1 MITKMTKY
9 DFLVFH
15 AQYDAF
21 LEKLRNVG
29 VLHVATLEEGDAN
42 LELVREKIALQARI
56 DKQIETAQALI
67 AAYNSAKGVTPLTPA
82 PAGNL
87 SLDEGLELLAR
98 FEALQTEAV
107 ALHQNVT
114 AAERELQRM
123 APWGDYSAERLQR
136 LADAGYRIGFYTC
149 ADRLYKPE
157 WEEQYNAF
165 VVNDSTNTTYFVTV
179 TREPIADIEAETFEM
194 SKLGSHKLQAELE
207 AAQMA
212 YAEKQAEIRDF
223 AVANVEDL
231 KRLTLQVGEI
241 IDIDRVHINTMKAAD
256 NTVMLLEGYCPT
268 DTVEALEAMLKEE
281 GVYYESAEPTDEDN
295 VPIKLRNNAFTRL
308 FEPLTGM
315 YGMPVYQ
322 EFDPTPVLAPFFL
335 LFFAMCMGDG
345 GYGVLLLLFGLAV
358 KSGKIK
364 IEMFDGLG
372 SIIMVLGAATTV
384 IGLFLG
390 TAFGVNLT
398 TLNWIPQGCKDLM
411 ITGKFGDTDFDIQ
424 MILALGIGVF
434 HICLAMIIKAVGYT
448 KRYGFMQNLSN
459 WGWLLLILGGLIVAM
474 LAVGEMVSV
483 DAAKYALIAI
493 GAISALGIY
502 IFNDPKRNPLINIG
516 AGLWDTYNMATGLL
530 GDILSYIRLYAL
542 GLAGGMLGSAF
553 NDLGAMILGTEPG
566 IGSWAGFI
574 VILILG
580 HTLNLVMSAL
590 GAFVHPL
597 RLTFVEYFKNAGYE
611 GKGEKYTPLSRKVE
625 S

>member
-1 MITKMTKY
+1 MTKY

-67 AAYNSAKGVTPLTPA
+67 AAYNSAKGITPLTPA

-123 APWGDYSAERLQR
+123 APWGDYSAERLQH

-212 YAEKQAEIRDF
+212 YADKQAEIRNF

-241 IDIDRVHINTMKAAD
+241 IDIDRVHINTVKAAD

-268 DTVEALEAMLKEE
+268 DTVEALEAMLKAE
-281 GVYYESAEPTDEDN
+281 GVYYESAEPTAEDN
-295 VPIKLRNNAFTRL
+295 VPIKLRNNAFIRL

-315 YGMPVYQ
+315 YGMPNYN
-322 EFDPTPVLAPFFL
+322 EYDPTPILGPFFL
-335 LFFAMCMGDG
+335 LFFAMCMGDA
-345 GYGVLLLLFGLAV
+345 GYGILLILFGLAL
-358 KSGKIK
+358 KFDKIK
-364 IEMFDGLG
+364 IAMFDGMG
-372 SIIMVLGAATTV
+372 SIITALGVVTAV
-384 IGLFLG
+384 VGVFLG
-390 TAFGVNLT
+390 TAFGV
-398 TLNWIPQGCKDLM
+398 DLYNAEFVPAALKSVM
-411 ITGKFGDTDFDIQ
+411 IKGELMGFDIQ
-424 MILALGIGVF
+424 MVLALIIGVF
-434 HICLAMIIKAVGYT
+434 HICLAMTVKAICYT
-448 KRYGFMQNLSN
+448 QRDGFMANLSN
-459 WGWLLLILGGLIVAM
+459 WGWLLLIVGGIATAILAM
-474 LAVGEMVSV
+474 MKVLSPEITQWVIIAV
-483 DAAKYALIAI
+483 

-516 AGLWDTYNMATGLL
+516 AGLWDTYNMVTGLL
-530 GDILSYIRLYAL
+530 GDVLSYIRLYAL
-542 GLAGGMLGSAF
+542 GLAGGMLGGAF
-553 NDLGAMILGTEPG
+553 NDIACMILGENPN
-566 IGSWAGFI
+566 IGSWIGFI
-574 VILILG
+574 VIIIFA
-580 HTLNLVMSAL
+580 HILNLALSAL

-597 RLTFVEYFKNAGYE
+597 RLTFVEYFKNVGYE
-611 GKGEKYTPLSRKVE
+611 GKGEKYAPLSKKIN
-625 S
+625 

>member
-67 AAYNSAKGVTPLTPA
+67 AAYNSAKGITPLTPA

-98 FEALQTEAV
+98 FEALQAEAV

-123 APWGDYSAERLQR
+123 APWGDYSAERLQH

-194 SKLGSHKLQAELE
+194 SKLGSHELQAELE

-231 KRLTLQVGEI
+231 KRLTLQVSEI
-241 IDIDRVHINTMKAAD
+241 IDIDRVHINTVKAAD

-268 DTVEALEAMLKEE
+268 DTVEALEAMLKAE
-281 GVYYESAEPTDEDN
+281 GVYYESAEPTAEDN
-295 VPIKLRNNAFTRL
+295 VPIKLRNNAFIRL

-315 YGMPVYQ
+315 YGMPNYN
-322 EFDPTPVLAPFFL
+322 EYDPTPILGPFFL
-335 LFFAMCMGDG
+335 LFFAMCMGDA
-345 GYGVLLLLFGLAV
+345 GYGILLILFGLAL
-358 KSGKIK
+358 KFDKIK
-364 IEMFDGLG
+364 IAMFDGMG
-372 SIIMVLGAATTV
+372 SIITALGVVTAV
-384 IGLFLG
+384 VGVFLG
-390 TAFGVNLT
+390 TAFGV
-398 TLNWIPQGCKDLM
+398 DLYNAEFVPAALKSVM
-411 ITGKFGDTDFDIQ
+411 IKGELMGFDIQ
-424 MILALGIGVF
+424 MVMALIIGVF
-434 HICLAMIIKAVGYT
+434 HICLAMTVKAICYT
-448 KRYGFMQNLSN
+448 QRDGFMANLSN
-459 WGWLLLILGGLIVAM
+459 WGWLLLIVGGIATAILAM
-474 LAVGEMVSV
+474 MKVFSPEVTQWVIIAV
-483 DAAKYALIAI
+483 

-516 AGLWDTYNMATGLL
+516 AGLWDTYNMVTGLL
-530 GDILSYIRLYAL
+530 GDVLSYIRLYAL
-542 GLAGGMLGSAF
+542 GLAGGMLGGAF
-553 NDLGAMILGTEPG
+553 NDIACMILGENPN
-566 IGSWAGFI
+566 IGSWIGFI
-574 VILILG
+574 VIIIFA
-580 HTLNLVMSAL
+580 HILNLALSAL

-597 RLTFVEYFKNAGYE
+597 RLTFVEYFKNVGYE
-611 GKGEKYTPLSRKVE
+611 GKGEKYAPLSKRVE

>member
-15 AQYDAF
+15 AQYDDF

-42 LELVREKIALQARI
+42 LELVREKIALRASI
-56 DKQIETAQALI
+56 DKAVDIASALI
-67 AAYNSAKGVTPLTPA
+67 SAHNSIKGTTPLTAA
-82 PAGNL
+82 PALHL
-87 SLDEGLELLAR
+87 SLDEGLALLEQFEKLQAEAELLR
-98 FEALQTEAV
+98 QEV
-107 ALHQNVT
+107 V
-114 AAERELQRM
+114 AAEREQQRM
-123 APWGDYSAERLQR
+123 APWGNYSTEQFARLTE
-136 LADAGYRIGFYTC
+136 AGFKIGFYTC
-149 ADRLYKPE
+149 ASRIYNPE
-157 WEEQYNAF
+157 WEETHNAF
-165 VVNDSTNTTYFVTV
+165 IIDNSTNTTYFVTV
-179 TREPIADIEAETFEM
+179 TKEPIADIEAERFEI
-194 SKLGSHKLQAELE
+194 SPLDSQQLAEALSTAQAK
-207 AAQMA
+207 
-212 YAEKQAEIRDF
+212 YNEKQAEILKF
-223 AVANVEDL
+223 AVANVAN
-231 KRLTLQVGEI
+231 LQHLSSQVSEV
-241 IDIDRVHINTMKAAD
+241 IDIDRVHINTRRAAD
-256 NTVMLLEGYCPT
+256 NTVMILEGYCPT
-268 DTVEALEAMLKEE
+268 DTTDALEAMLKEE

-345 GYGVLLLLFGLAV
+345 GYGVLLLLFGWAV

-372 SIIMVLGAATTV
+372 SIIMVLGAATTI

-411 ITGKFGDTDFDIQ
+411 ITGKFGDTSFDIQ

-553 NDLGAMILGTEPG
+553 NDLGSMILGTEPG

-611 GKGEKYTPLSRKVE
+611 GKGEKYVPLSKRVE
-625 S
+625 Q

>member
-1 MITKMTKY
+1 MTKY

-98 FEALQTEAV
+98 FEALQAEAV

-123 APWGDYSAERLQR
+123 APWGDYSAERLQH

-194 SKLGSHKLQAELE
+194 SKLGSHELQAELE

-212 YAEKQAEIRDF
+212 YAEKQAEIRNF

-241 IDIDRVHINTMKAAD
+241 IDIDRVHINTVKAAD

-268 DTVEALEAMLKEE
+268 DTVEALEAMLKAE
-281 GVYYESAEPTDEDN
+281 GVYYESAEPTAEDN
-295 VPIKLRNNAFTRL
+295 VPIKLRNNAFIRL

-315 YGMPVYQ
+315 YGMPNYN
-322 EFDPTPVLAPFFL
+322 EYDPTPILGPFFL
-335 LFFAMCMGDG
+335 LFFAMCMGDA
-345 GYGVLLLLFGLAV
+345 GYGILLILFGLAL
-358 KSGKIK
+358 KFDKIK
-364 IEMFDGLG
+364 IAMFDGMG
-372 SIIMVLGAATTV
+372 SIITALGVVTAIV
-384 IGLFLG
+384 GVFLG
-390 TAFGVNLT
+390 TAFG
-398 TLNWIPQGCKDLM
+398 IDLYNAEFVPAALKSVM
-411 ITGKFGDTDFDIQ
+411 IKGELMGFDIQ
-424 MILALGIGVF
+424 MVLALIIGVF
-434 HICLAMIIKAVGYT
+434 HICLAMTVKAICYT
-448 KRYGFMQNLSN
+448 QRDGFMANLSN
-459 WGWLLLILGGLIVAM
+459 WGWLLLIVGGIATAILAM
-474 LAVGEMVSV
+474 MKVLSPEVTQYVIIAV
-483 DAAKYALIAI
+483 

-516 AGLWDTYNMATGLL
+516 AGLWDTYNMVTGLL
-530 GDILSYIRLYAL
+530 GDVLSYIRLYAL
-542 GLAGGMLGSAF
+542 GLAGGMLGGAF
-553 NDLGAMILGTEPG
+553 NDIACMILGENPN
-566 IGSWAGFI
+566 IGSWIGFI
-574 VILILG
+574 VIIIFA
-580 HTLNLVMSAL
+580 HILNLALSAL

-597 RLTFVEYFKNAGYE
+597 RLTFVEYFKNVGYE
-611 GKGEKYTPLSRKVE
+611 GKGEKYAPLSKKIN
-625 S
+625 

>member
-1 MITKMTKY
+1 MTKY

-123 APWGDYSAERLQR
+123 APWGDYSAERLQH

-179 TREPIADIEAETFEM
+179 TREPITDIEAETFEI

-212 YAEKQAEIRDF
+212 YAEKQAEIRNF

-241 IDIDRVHINTMKAAD
+241 IDIDRVHINTVKAAD

-268 DTVEALEAMLKEE
+268 DTVEALEAMLKAE
-281 GVYYESAEPTDEDN
+281 GVYYESAEPTAEDN
-295 VPIKLRNNAFTRL
+295 VPIKLRNNAFIRL

-315 YGMPVYQ
+315 YGMPNYN
-322 EFDPTPVLAPFFL
+322 EYDPTPILGPFFL
-335 LFFAMCMGDG
+335 LFFAMCMGDA
-345 GYGVLLLLFGLAV
+345 GYGILLILFGLAL
-358 KSGKIK
+358 KFDKIK
-364 IEMFDGLG
+364 IAMFDGMG
-372 SIIMVLGAATTV
+372 SIITALGVVTAV
-384 IGLFLG
+384 VGVFLG
-390 TAFGVNLT
+390 TAFG
-398 TLNWIPQGCKDLM
+398 IDLYNAEFVPAALKSVM
-411 ITGKFGDTDFDIQ
+411 IKGELMGFDIQ
-424 MILALGIGVF
+424 MVLALIIGVF
-434 HICLAMIIKAVGYT
+434 HICLAMTVKAICYT
-448 KRYGFMQNLSN
+448 QRDGFMANLSN
-459 WGWLLLILGGLIVAM
+459 WGWLLLIVGGIATAILAM
-474 LAVGEMVSV
+474 MKVLSPEITQWVIIAV
-483 DAAKYALIAI
+483 

-516 AGLWDTYNMATGLL
+516 AGLWDTYNMVTGLL
-530 GDILSYIRLYAL
+530 GDVLSYIRLYAL
-542 GLAGGMLGSAF
+542 GLAGGMLGGAF
-553 NDLGAMILGTEPG
+553 NDIACMILGENPN
-566 IGSWAGFI
+566 IGSWISFI
-574 VILILG
+574 VIIIFA
-580 HTLNLVMSAL
+580 HILNLALSAL

-597 RLTFVEYFKNAGYE
+597 RLTFVEYFKNVGYE
-611 GKGEKYTPLSRKVE
+611 GKGEKYAPLSRKVE

>member
-1 MITKMTKY
+1 MTKY

-67 AAYNSAKGVTPLTPA
+67 AAYNSAKGITPLTPA

-98 FEALQTEAV
+98 FEALQAEAV

-123 APWGDYSAERLQR
+123 APWGDYSAERLQH

-149 ADRLYKPE
+149 ADRLYKTE

-194 SKLGSHKLQAELE
+194 SKLGSHELQAELE

-212 YAEKQAEIRDF
+212 YAEKQAEIRNF

-241 IDIDRVHINTMKAAD
+241 IDIDRVHINTVKAAD

-268 DTVEALEAMLKEE
+268 DTVEALEAMLKAE
-281 GVYYESAEPTDEDN
+281 GVYYESAEPTAEDN
-295 VPIKLRNNAFTRL
+295 VPIKLRNNAFIRL

-315 YGMPVYQ
+315 YGMPNYN
-322 EFDPTPVLAPFFL
+322 EYDPTPILGPFFL
-335 LFFAMCMGDG
+335 LFFAMCMGDA
-345 GYGVLLLLFGLAV
+345 GYGILLILFGLAL
-358 KSGKIK
+358 KFDKIK
-364 IEMFDGLG
+364 IAMFDGMG
-372 SIIMVLGAATTV
+372 SIITALGVVTAV
-384 IGLFLG
+384 VGVFLG
-390 TAFGVNLT
+390 TAFG
-398 TLNWIPQGCKDLM
+398 IDLYNAEFVPAALKSVM
-411 ITGKFGDTDFDIQ
+411 IKGELMGFDIQ
-424 MILALGIGVF
+424 MVLALIIGVF
-434 HICLAMIIKAVGYT
+434 HICLAMTVKAICCT
-448 KRYGFMQNLSN
+448 QRDGFMANLSN
-459 WGWLLLILGGLIVAM
+459 WGWLLLIVGGIATAVLAM
-474 LAVGEMVSV
+474 MKVLSPEITQWVIIAV
-483 DAAKYALIAI
+483 

-516 AGLWDTYNMATGLL
+516 AGLWDTYNMVTGLL
-530 GDILSYIRLYAL
+530 GDVLSYIRLYAL
-542 GLAGGMLGSAF
+542 GLAGGMLGGAF
-553 NDLGAMILGTEPG
+553 NDIACMILGENPN
-566 IGSWAGFI
+566 IGSWIGFI
-574 VILILG
+574 VIIIFA
-580 HTLNLVMSAL
+580 HILNLALSAL

-597 RLTFVEYFKNAGYE
+597 RLTFVEYFKNVGYE
-611 GKGEKYTPLSRKVE
+611 GKGEKYAPLSRKVE

>member
-15 AQYDAF
+15 AQYDEF

-56 DKQIETAQALI
+56 DKQIDTAKTLI
-67 AAYNSAKGVTPLTPA
+67 AAYNSTKDITPLTPA
-82 PAGNL
+82 PANNL
-87 SLDEGLELLAR
+87 SLDEGLKLLDQ
-98 FEALQTEAV
+98 FENLQAEAEV
-107 ALHQNVT
+107 LRQNV
-114 AAERELQRM
+114 ANAEREKQRM
-123 APWGDYSAERLQR
+123 EPWGNYSAQQLNR
-136 LADAGYRIGFYTC
+136 LADAGFHIGFYTC
-149 ADRLYKPE
+149 AGRLYKSE

-179 TREPIADIEAETFEM
+179 TKEPITDIEAETFDM
-194 SKLGSHKLQAELE
+194 SSLGSDQLDTQLQA
-207 AAQMA
+207 ASVA
-212 YAEKQAEIRDF
+212 YSEKQTEIRNF
-223 AVANVEDL
+223 SVANLENL
-231 KRLTLQVGEI
+231 NKLTLQVQEI
-241 IDIDRVHINTMKAAD
+241 IDIDKVHLNTRKAAD
-256 NTVMLLEGYCPT
+256 NTVMILEGYCPNETT
-268 DTVEALEAMLKEE
+268 DALEAMLKEE
-281 GVYYESAEPTDEDN
+281 GVYYEATEPAAEDN

-322 EFDPTPVLAPFFL
+322 EFDPTPILAPFFL

-345 GYGVLLLLFGLAV
+345 GYGVLLFLFGWAV

-372 SIIMVLGAATTV
+372 SIIMVLGVATTV
-384 IGLFLG
+384 VGFFLG

-398 TLNWIPQGCKDLM
+398 TIDWMPQACKNLM
-411 ITGKFGDTDFDIQ
+411 ITGKFGDTGFDIQ
-424 MILALGIGVF
+424 MVLALCIGVF

-448 KRYGFMQNLSN
+448 KRFGFMQNLSN
-459 WGWLLLILGGLIVAM
+459 WGWLLLILGGLVVIM
-474 LAVGEMVSV
+474 LSMGEFLSV
-483 DAAKYALIAI
+483 NVAKYTLIAI

-530 GDILSYIRLYAL
+530 GDVLSYIRLYAL

-566 IGSWAGFI
+566 IGSWVGFVI
-574 VILILG
+574 ILILG

-611 GKGEKYTPLSRKVE
+611 GKGEKYVPFKTNN
-625 S
+625 

>member
-67 AAYNSAKGVTPLTPA
+67 AAYNSAKDITPLTPA

-107 ALHQNVT
+107 TLHQNVT

-123 APWGDYSAERLQR
+123 APWGDYSAERLQH

-149 ADRLYKPE
+149 ADRLYKTE

-223 AVANVEDL
+223 AVANVENL
-231 KRLTLQVGEI
+231 CRLTLQVGEI
-241 IDIDRVHINTMKAAD
+241 IDIDRVHINTVKAAD

-268 DTVEALEAMLKEE
+268 DTVEALEAMLKAE
-281 GVYYESAEPTDEDN
+281 GVYYESAEPTAEDN
-295 VPIKLRNNAFTRL
+295 VPIKLRNNAFIRL

-315 YGMPVYQ
+315 YGMPNYN
-322 EFDPTPVLAPFFL
+322 EYDPTPILGPFFL
-335 LFFAMCMGDG
+335 LFFAMCMGDA
-345 GYGVLLLLFGLAV
+345 GYGILLILFGLAL
-358 KSGKIK
+358 KFDKIK
-364 IEMFDGLG
+364 IAMFDGMG
-372 SIIMVLGAATTV
+372 SIITALGVVTAV
-384 IGLFLG
+384 VGVFLG
-390 TAFGVNLT
+390 TAFG
-398 TLNWIPQGCKDLM
+398 IDLYNAEFVPAALKSVM
-411 ITGKFGDTDFDIQ
+411 IKGELMGFDIQ
-424 MILALGIGVF
+424 MVLALIIGVF
-434 HICLAMIIKAVGYT
+434 HICLAMTVKAICCT
-448 KRYGFMQNLSN
+448 QRDGFMANLSN
-459 WGWLLLILGGLIVAM
+459 WGWLLLIVGGIATAILAM
-474 LAVGEMVSV
+474 MKVFSPEVTQYVIIAV
-483 DAAKYALIAI
+483 

-516 AGLWDTYNMATGLL
+516 AGLWDTYNMVTGLL
-530 GDILSYIRLYAL
+530 GDVLSYIRLYAL
-542 GLAGGMLGSAF
+542 GLAGGMLGGAF
-553 NDLGAMILGTEPG
+553 NDIACMILGENPN
-566 IGSWAGFI
+566 IGSWIGFI
-574 VILILG
+574 VIIIFA
-580 HTLNLVMSAL
+580 HILNLALSAL

-597 RLTFVEYFKNAGYE
+597 RLTFVEYFKNVGYE
-611 GKGEKYTPLSRKVE
+611 GKGEKYAPLSKRVE

>member
-67 AAYNSAKGVTPLTPA
+67 AAYNSAKGITPLTPA

-98 FEALQTEAV
+98 FEALQAEAV

-123 APWGDYSAERLQR
+123 APWGDYSAERLQH

-149 ADRLYKPE
+149 ADRLYKTE

-179 TREPIADIEAETFEM
+179 THEPIADIEAETFEM
-194 SKLGSHKLQAELE
+194 SKLGSHELQAELE

-212 YAEKQAEIRDF
+212 YAEKQAEIRNF

-231 KRLTLQVGEI
+231 RRLTLQVGEI
-241 IDIDRVHINTMKAAD
+241 IDIDRVHINTVKAAD

-268 DTVEALEAMLKEE
+268 DTVETLEAMLKAE
-281 GVYYESAEPTDEDN
+281 GVYYESAEPTAEDN
-295 VPIKLRNNAFTRL
+295 VPIKLRNNAFIRL

-315 YGMPVYQ
+315 YGMPNYN
-322 EFDPTPVLAPFFL
+322 EYDPTPILGPFFL
-335 LFFAMCMGDG
+335 LFFAMCMGDA
-345 GYGVLLLLFGLAV
+345 GYGILLILFGLAL
-358 KSGKIK
+358 KFDKIK
-364 IEMFDGLG
+364 IAMFDGMG
-372 SIIMVLGAATTV
+372 SIITALGVVTAV
-384 IGLFLG
+384 VGVFLG
-390 TAFGVNLT
+390 TAFG
-398 TLNWIPQGCKDLM
+398 IDLYNAEFVPAALKSVM
-411 ITGKFGDTDFDIQ
+411 IKGELMGFDIQ
-424 MILALGIGVF
+424 MVLALIIGVF
-434 HICLAMIIKAVGYT
+434 HICLAMTVKAICYT
-448 KRYGFMQNLSN
+448 QRDGFMANLSN
-459 WGWLLLILGGLIVAM
+459 WGWLLLIVGGIATAILAM
-474 LAVGEMVSV
+474 MKVLSPEITQWVIIAV
-483 DAAKYALIAI
+483 

-516 AGLWDTYNMATGLL
+516 AGLWDTYNMVTGLL
-530 GDILSYIRLYAL
+530 GDVLSYIRLYAL
-542 GLAGGMLGSAF
+542 GLAGGMLGGAF
-553 NDLGAMILGTEPG
+553 NDIACMILGENPN
-566 IGSWAGFI
+566 IGSWIGFI
-574 VILILG
+574 VIIIFA
-580 HTLNLVMSAL
+580 HILNLALSAL

-597 RLTFVEYFKNAGYE
+597 RLTFVEYFKNVGYE
-611 GKGEKYTPLSRKVE
+611 GKGEKYAPLSRKVE

>member
-67 AAYNSAKGVTPLTPA
+67 AAYNSAKGITPLTPA

-149 ADRLYKPE
+149 ADRLYKTE

-194 SKLGSHKLQAELE
+194 SKLGSHELQAELE

-241 IDIDRVHINTMKAAD
+241 IDIDRVHINTVKAAD

-268 DTVEALEAMLKEE
+268 DTVEALEAMLKAE
-281 GVYYESAEPTDEDN
+281 GVYYESAEPTAEDN
-295 VPIKLRNNAFTRL
+295 VPIKLRNNAFIRL

-315 YGMPVYQ
+315 YGMPNYN
-322 EFDPTPVLAPFFL
+322 EYDPTPILGPFFL
-335 LFFAMCMGDG
+335 LFFAMCMGDA
-345 GYGVLLLLFGLAV
+345 GYGILLILFGLAL
-358 KSGKIK
+358 KFDKIK
-364 IEMFDGLG
+364 IAMFDGMG
-372 SIIMVLGAATTV
+372 SIITALGVVTAV
-384 IGLFLG
+384 VGVFIG
-390 TAFGVNLT
+390 TAFGV
-398 TLNWIPQGCKDLM
+398 DLYNAEFVPAALKSVM
-411 ITGKFGDTDFDIQ
+411 IKGELMGFDIQ
-424 MILALGIGVF
+424 MVLALIIGVF
-434 HICLAMIIKAVGYT
+434 HICLAMTVKAICYT
-448 KRYGFMQNLSN
+448 QRDGFMANLSN
-459 WGWLLLILGGLIVAM
+459 WGWLLLIVGGIATAILAM
-474 LAVGEMVSV
+474 MKVLSPEVTQWVIIAV
-483 DAAKYALIAI
+483 

-516 AGLWDTYNMATGLL
+516 AGLWDTYNMVTGLL
-530 GDILSYIRLYAL
+530 GDVLSYIRLYAL
-542 GLAGGMLGSAF
+542 GLAGGMLGGAF
-553 NDLGAMILGTEPG
+553 NDIACMILGENPN
-566 IGSWAGFI
+566 IGSWIGFI
-574 VILILG
+574 VIIIFA
-580 HTLNLVMSAL
+580 HILNLALSAL

-597 RLTFVEYFKNAGYE
+597 RLTFVEYFKNVGYE
-611 GKGEKYTPLSRKVE
+611 GKGEKYAPLSRKVE

>member
-67 AAYNSAKGVTPLTPA
+67 AAYNSAKGITPLTPA

-98 FEALQTEAV
+98 FEALQAEAV

-123 APWGDYSAERLQR
+123 APWGDYSAERLQH

-149 ADRLYKPE
+149 ADRLYKTE

-165 VVNDSTNTTYFVTV
+165 VVNDSTNTTYFITV

-194 SKLGSHKLQAELE
+194 SKLGSHELQAELE

-212 YAEKQAEIRDF
+212 YAEKQAEIRNF

-241 IDIDRVHINTMKAAD
+241 IDIDRVHINTVKAAD

-268 DTVEALEAMLKEE
+268 DTVEALEAMLKAE
-281 GVYYESAEPTDEDN
+281 GVYYESAEPTAEDN
-295 VPIKLRNNAFTRL
+295 VPIKLRNNAFIRL

-315 YGMPVYQ
+315 YGMPNYN
-322 EFDPTPVLAPFFL
+322 EYDPTPILGPFFL
-335 LFFAMCMGDG
+335 LFFAMCMGDA
-345 GYGVLLLLFGLAV
+345 GYGILLILFGLAL
-358 KSGKIK
+358 KFDKIK
-364 IEMFDGLG
+364 IAMFDGMG
-372 SIIMVLGAATTV
+372 SIITALGVVTAV
-384 IGLFLG
+384 VGVFLG
-390 TAFGVNLT
+390 TAFGV
-398 TLNWIPQGCKDLM
+398 DLYNAEFVPAALKSVM
-411 ITGKFGDTDFDIQ
+411 IKGELMGFDIQ
-424 MILALGIGVF
+424 MVLALIIGVF
-434 HICLAMIIKAVGYT
+434 HICLAMTVKAICYT
-448 KRYGFMQNLSN
+448 QRDGFMANLSN
-459 WGWLLLILGGLIVAM
+459 WGWLLLIVGGIATATLAM
-474 LAVGEMVSV
+474 MKVLSPEITQWVIIAV
-483 DAAKYALIAI
+483 

-516 AGLWDTYNMATGLL
+516 AGLWDTYNMVTGLL
-530 GDILSYIRLYAL
+530 GDVLSYIRLYAL
-542 GLAGGMLGSAF
+542 GLAGGMLGGAF
-553 NDLGAMILGTEPG
+553 NDIACMILGENPN
-566 IGSWAGFI
+566 IGSWIGFI
-574 VILILG
+574 VIIIFA
-580 HTLNLVMSAL
+580 HILNLALSAL

-597 RLTFVEYFKNAGYE
+597 RLTFVEYFKNVGYE
-611 GKGEKYTPLSRKVE
+611 GKGEKYAPLSRKVE

>member
-42 LELVREKIALQARI
+42 LELIREKIALQARI
-56 DKQIETAQALI
+56 DKQIETASALI
-67 AAYNSAKGVTPLTPA
+67 NAYNSVNDASPLVLA
-82 PAGNL
+82 PAASL
-87 SLDEGLELLAR
+87 SISDGLTLLEQFEKKQAEA
-98 FEALQTEAV
+98 EALRQDV
-107 ALHQNVT
+107 VT
-114 AAERELQRM
+114 AEREQQRM
-123 APWGDYSAERLQR
+123 APWGDYSALQLAR
-136 LADAGYRIGFYTC
+136 LANAGFKIGFYTC
-149 ADRLYKPE
+149 ASRIYNPE
-157 WEEQYNAF
+157 WEEMYNAF
-165 VVNDSTNTTYFVTV
+165 IINNSTNTTYFVTV
-179 TREPIADIEAETFEM
+179 TKEPIADIEAERFEM
-194 SKLGSHKLQAELE
+194 SESGSKELE
-207 AAQMA
+207 AALNQA
-212 YAEKQAEIRDF
+212 QANYDAKKAEIRDF
-223 AVANVEDL
+223 AVTNLENL
-231 KRLTLQVGEI
+231 KHLTLQVSEV
-241 IDIDRVHINTMKAAD
+241 IDIDKVNINTRRAAD
-256 NTVMLLEGYCPT
+256 DTVMILEGYCPT
-268 DTVEALEAMLKEE
+268 DLIDNLETMLKEE

-345 GYGVLLLLFGLAV
+345 GYGVLLLLFGWAV

-384 IGLFLG
+384 IGLLLG
-390 TAFGVNLT
+390 TAFGVSLT
-398 TLNWIPQGCKDLM
+398 TLDWVPQGCKDLM
-411 ITGKFGDTDFDIQ
+411 IIGKFGDTGFDIQ

-459 WGWLLLILGGLIVAM
+459 WGWLLLILGGLIVVM
-474 LAVGEMVSV
+474 LSMGKFLSV
-483 DAAKYALIAI
+483 DVAKYALIAI

-553 NDLGAMILGTEPG
+553 NDLGAMILGTNPG

-611 GKGEKYTPLSRKVE
+611 GKGEKYAPFAKKVN
-625 S
+625 

>member
-1 MITKMTKY
+1 MTKY

-67 AAYNSAKGVTPLTPA
+67 AAYNSAKGITPLTPA
-82 PAGNL
+82 PTGNL

-98 FEALQTEAV
+98 FEALQAEAV

-123 APWGDYSAERLQR
+123 APWGDYSAERLQH

-212 YAEKQAEIRDF
+212 YADKQAEIRNF

-241 IDIDRVHINTMKAAD
+241 IDIDRVHINTVKAAD

-268 DTVEALEAMLKEE
+268 DTVEALEAMLKAE
-281 GVYYESAEPTDEDN
+281 GVYYESSEPTAEDN
-295 VPIKLRNNAFTRL
+295 VPIKLRNNAFIRL

-315 YGMPVYQ
+315 YGMPNYN
-322 EFDPTPVLAPFFL
+322 EYDPTPILGPFFL
-335 LFFAMCMGDG
+335 LFFAMCMGDA
-345 GYGVLLLLFGLAV
+345 GYGILLILFGLAL
-358 KSGKIK
+358 KFDKIK
-364 IEMFDGLG
+364 IAMFDGMG
-372 SIIMVLGAATTV
+372 SIITALGVVTAV
-384 IGLFLG
+384 VGVFLG
-390 TAFGVNLT
+390 TAFGV
-398 TLNWIPQGCKDLM
+398 DLYNAEFVPAALKSVM
-411 ITGKFGDTDFDIQ
+411 IKGELMGFDIQ
-424 MILALGIGVF
+424 MVLALIIGVF
-434 HICLAMIIKAVGYT
+434 HICLAMTVKAICYT
-448 KRYGFMQNLSN
+448 QRDGFMANLSN
-459 WGWLLLILGGLIVAM
+459 WGWLLLIVGGIATAILAM
-474 LAVGEMVSV
+474 MKVLSPEITQWVIIAV
-483 DAAKYALIAI
+483 

-516 AGLWDTYNMATGLL
+516 AGLWDTYNMVTGLL
-530 GDILSYIRLYAL
+530 GDVLSYIRLYAL
-542 GLAGGMLGSAF
+542 GLAGGMLGGAF
-553 NDLGAMILGTEPG
+553 NDIACMILGENPN
-566 IGSWAGFI
+566 IGSWIGFI
-574 VILILG
+574 VIIIFA
-580 HTLNLVMSAL
+580 HILNLALSAL

-597 RLTFVEYFKNAGYE
+597 RLTFVEYFKNVGYE
-611 GKGEKYTPLSRKVE
+611 GKGEKYAPLSRKVE

>member
-1 MITKMTKY
+1 MTKY

-67 AAYNSAKGVTPLTPA
+67 AAYNSAKGITPLTPA

-98 FEALQTEAV
+98 FEALQAEAV

-123 APWGDYSAERLQR
+123 APWGDYSAERLQH

-179 TREPIADIEAETFEM
+179 TREPIADIEAETFEI

-241 IDIDRVHINTMKAAD
+241 IDIDRVHINTVKAAD

-268 DTVEALEAMLKEE
+268 DTVEALEAMLKAE
-281 GVYYESAEPTDEDN
+281 GVYYESAEPTAEDN
-295 VPIKLRNNAFTRL
+295 VPIKLRNNAFIRL

-315 YGMPVYQ
+315 YGMPNYN
-322 EFDPTPVLAPFFL
+322 EYDPTPILGPFFL
-335 LFFAMCMGDG
+335 LFFAMCMGDA
-345 GYGVLLLLFGLAV
+345 GYGILLILFGLAL
-358 KSGKIK
+358 KFDKIK
-364 IEMFDGLG
+364 IAMFDGMG
-372 SIIMVLGAATTV
+372 SIITALGVVTAV
-384 IGLFLG
+384 VGVFLG
-390 TAFGVNLT
+390 TAFGV
-398 TLNWIPQGCKDLM
+398 DLYNAEFVPAALKSVM
-411 ITGKFGDTDFDIQ
+411 IKGELMGFDIQ
-424 MILALGIGVF
+424 MVLALIIGVF
-434 HICLAMIIKAVGYT
+434 HICLAMTVKAICYT
-448 KRYGFMQNLSN
+448 QRDGFMANLSN
-459 WGWLLLILGGLIVAM
+459 WGWLLLIVGGIATAILAM
-474 LAVGEMVSV
+474 MKVLSPEITQWVIIAV
-483 DAAKYALIAI
+483 

-516 AGLWDTYNMATGLL
+516 AGLWDTYNMVTGLL
-530 GDILSYIRLYAL
+530 GDVLSYIRLYAL
-542 GLAGGMLGSAF
+542 GLAGGMLGGAF
-553 NDLGAMILGTEPG
+553 NDIACMILGENPN
-566 IGSWAGFI
+566 IGSWIGFI
-574 VILILG
+574 VIIIFA
-580 HTLNLVMSAL
+580 HILNLALSAL

-597 RLTFVEYFKNAGYE
+597 RLTFVEYFKNVGYE
-611 GKGEKYTPLSRKVE
+611 GKGEKYAPLSKRVE

>member
-1 MITKMTKY
+1 M
-9 DFLVFH
+9 FH

-67 AAYNSAKGVTPLTPA
+67 AAYNSAKGITPLTPA

-98 FEALQTEAV
+98 FEALQAEAV

-123 APWGDYSAERLQR
+123 APWGDYSAERLQH

-149 ADRLYKPE
+149 ADRLYKTE

-179 TREPIADIEAETFEM
+179 THEPIADIEAETFEM
-194 SKLGSHKLQAELE
+194 SKLGSHELQAELE

-212 YAEKQAEIRDF
+212 YAEKQAEIRNF

-231 KRLTLQVGEI
+231 RRLTLQVGEI
-241 IDIDRVHINTMKAAD
+241 IDIDRVHINTVKAAD

-268 DTVEALEAMLKEE
+268 DTVETLEAMLKAE
-281 GVYYESAEPTDEDN
+281 GVYYESAEPTAEDN
-295 VPIKLRNNAFTRL
+295 VPIKLRNNAFIRL

-315 YGMPVYQ
+315 YGMPNYN
-322 EFDPTPVLAPFFL
+322 EYDPTPILGPFFL
-335 LFFAMCMGDG
+335 LFFAMCMGDA
-345 GYGVLLLLFGLAV
+345 GYGILLILFGLAL
-358 KSGKIK
+358 KFDKIK
-364 IEMFDGLG
+364 IAMFDGMG
-372 SIIMVLGAATTV
+372 SIITALGVVTAV
-384 IGLFLG
+384 VGVFLG
-390 TAFGVNLT
+390 TAFG
-398 TLNWIPQGCKDLM
+398 IDLYNAEFVPAALKSVM
-411 ITGKFGDTDFDIQ
+411 IKGELMGFDIQ
-424 MILALGIGVF
+424 MVLALIIGVF
-434 HICLAMIIKAVGYT
+434 HICLAMTVKAICYT
-448 KRYGFMQNLSN
+448 QRDGFMANLSN
-459 WGWLLLILGGLIVAM
+459 WGWLLLIVGGIATAILAM
-474 LAVGEMVSV
+474 MKVLSPEITQWVIIAV
-483 DAAKYALIAI
+483 

-516 AGLWDTYNMATGLL
+516 AGLWDTYNMVTGLL
-530 GDILSYIRLYAL
+530 GDVLSYIRLYAL
-542 GLAGGMLGSAF
+542 GLAGGMLGGAF
-553 NDLGAMILGTEPG
+553 NDIACMILGENPN
-566 IGSWAGFI
+566 IGSWIGFI
-574 VILILG
+574 VIIIFA
-580 HTLNLVMSAL
+580 HILNLALSAL

-597 RLTFVEYFKNAGYE
+597 RLTFVEYFKNVGYE
-611 GKGEKYTPLSRKVE
+611 GKGEKYAPLSRKVE

>member
-1 MITKMTKY
+1 MTKY

-67 AAYNSAKGVTPLTPA
+67 AAYNSAKGITPLTPA

-98 FEALQTEAV
+98 FEALQAEAV

-123 APWGDYSAERLQR
+123 APWGDYSAERLQH

-149 ADRLYKPE
+149 ADRLYKTE

-194 SKLGSHKLQAELE
+194 SKLGSHELQAELE

-212 YAEKQAEIRDF
+212 YAEKQAEIRNF

-241 IDIDRVHINTMKAAD
+241 IDIDRVHINTVKAAD

-268 DTVEALEAMLKEE
+268 DTVEALEAMLKAE
-281 GVYYESAEPTDEDN
+281 GVYYESAEPTAEDN
-295 VPIKLRNNAFTRL
+295 VPIKLRNNAFIRL

-315 YGMPVYQ
+315 YGMPNYN
-322 EFDPTPVLAPFFL
+322 EYDPTPILGPFFL
-335 LFFAMCMGDG
+335 LFFAMCMGDA
-345 GYGVLLLLFGLAV
+345 GYGILLILFGLAL
-358 KSGKIK
+358 KFDKIK
-364 IEMFDGLG
+364 IAMFDGMG
-372 SIIMVLGAATTV
+372 SIITALGVVTAV
-384 IGLFLG
+384 VGVFLG
-390 TAFGVNLT
+390 TAFGV
-398 TLNWIPQGCKDLM
+398 DLYNAEFVPAALKSVM
-411 ITGKFGDTDFDIQ
+411 IKGELMGFDIQ
-424 MILALGIGVF
+424 MVLALIIGVF
-434 HICLAMIIKAVGYT
+434 HICLAMTVKAICCT
-448 KRYGFMQNLSN
+448 QRDGFMANLSN
-459 WGWLLLILGGLIVAM
+459 WGWLLLIVGGIATAILAM
-474 LAVGEMVSV
+474 MKVLSPEITQWVIIAV
-483 DAAKYALIAI
+483 

-516 AGLWDTYNMATGLL
+516 AGLWDTYNMVTGLL
-530 GDILSYIRLYAL
+530 GDVLSYIRLYAL
-542 GLAGGMLGSAF
+542 GLAGGMLGGAF
-553 NDLGAMILGTEPG
+553 NDIACMILGENPN
-566 IGSWAGFI
+566 IGSWIGFI
-574 VILILG
+574 VIIIFA
-580 HTLNLVMSAL
+580 HILNLALSAL

-597 RLTFVEYFKNAGYE
+597 RLTFVEYFKNVGYE
-611 GKGEKYTPLSRKVE
+611 GKGEKYAPLSRKVE

>member
-1 MITKMTKY
+1 M
-9 DFLVFH
+9 FH

-67 AAYNSAKGVTPLTPA
+67 AAYNSAKGITPLTPA

-123 APWGDYSAERLQR
+123 APWGDYSAERLQH

-149 ADRLYKPE
+149 ADRLYKTE

-179 TREPIADIEAETFEM
+179 TREPIADIEAETFEI

-212 YAEKQAEIRDF
+212 YAEKQAEIRNF

-241 IDIDRVHINTMKAAD
+241 IDIDRVHINTVKAAD

-268 DTVEALEAMLKEE
+268 DTVETLEAMLKAE
-281 GVYYESAEPTDEDN
+281 GVYYESAEPTAEDN
-295 VPIKLRNNAFTRL
+295 VPIKLRNNAFIRL

-315 YGMPVYQ
+315 YGMPNYN
-322 EFDPTPVLAPFFL
+322 EYDPTPILGPFFL
-335 LFFAMCMGDG
+335 LFFAMCMGDA
-345 GYGVLLLLFGLAV
+345 GYGILLILFGLAL
-358 KSGKIK
+358 KFDKIK
-364 IEMFDGLG
+364 IAMFDGMG
-372 SIIMVLGAATTV
+372 SIITALGVVTAV
-384 IGLFLG
+384 VGVFLG
-390 TAFGVNLT
+390 TAFG
-398 TLNWIPQGCKDLM
+398 IDLYNAEFVPAALKSVM
-411 ITGKFGDTDFDIQ
+411 IKGELMGFDIQ
-424 MILALGIGVF
+424 MVLALIIGVF
-434 HICLAMIIKAVGYT
+434 HICLAMTVKAICYT
-448 KRYGFMQNLSN
+448 QRDGFMANLSN
-459 WGWLLLILGGLIVAM
+459 WGWLLLIVGGIATAILAM
-474 LAVGEMVSV
+474 MKVLSPEVTQYVIIAV
-483 DAAKYALIAI
+483 

-516 AGLWDTYNMATGLL
+516 AGLWDTYNMVTGLL
-530 GDILSYIRLYAL
+530 GDVLSYIRLYAL
-542 GLAGGMLGSAF
+542 GLAGGMLGGAF
-553 NDLGAMILGTEPG
+553 NDIACMILGENPN
-566 IGSWAGFI
+566 IGSWIGFI
-574 VILILG
+574 VIIIFA
-580 HTLNLVMSAL
+580 HILNLALSAL

-597 RLTFVEYFKNAGYE
+597 RLTFVEYFKNVGYE
-611 GKGEKYTPLSRKVE
+611 GKGEKYAPLSKRVE

>member
-1 MITKMTKY
+1 MTKY

-67 AAYNSAKGVTPLTPA
+67 AAYNSAKGITPLTPA

-98 FEALQTEAV
+98 FEALQAEAV

-149 ADRLYKPE
+149 ADRLYKTE

-212 YAEKQAEIRDF
+212 YAEKQAEIRNF

-241 IDIDRVHINTMKAAD
+241 IDIDRVHINTVKAAD

-268 DTVEALEAMLKEE
+268 DTVEALEAMLKAE
-281 GVYYESAEPTDEDN
+281 GVYYESAEPTAEDN
-295 VPIKLRNNAFTRL
+295 VPIKLRNNAFIRL

-315 YGMPVYQ
+315 YGMPNYN
-322 EFDPTPVLAPFFL
+322 EYDPTPILGPFFL
-335 LFFAMCMGDG
+335 LFFAMCMGDA
-345 GYGVLLLLFGLAV
+345 GYGILLILFGLAL
-358 KSGKIK
+358 KFDKIK
-364 IEMFDGLG
+364 IAMFDGMG
-372 SIIMVLGAATTV
+372 SIITALGVVTAV
-384 IGLFLG
+384 VGVFLG
-390 TAFGVNLT
+390 TAFG
-398 TLNWIPQGCKDLM
+398 IDLYNAEFVPAALKSVM
-411 ITGKFGDTDFDIQ
+411 IKGELMGFDIQ
-424 MILALGIGVF
+424 MVLALIIGVF
-434 HICLAMIIKAVGYT
+434 HICLAMTVKAICYT
-448 KRYGFMQNLSN
+448 QRDGFMANLSN
-459 WGWLLLILGGLIVAM
+459 WGWLLLIVGGIATAILAM
-474 LAVGEMVSV
+474 MKVLSPEITQWVIIAV
-483 DAAKYALIAI
+483 

-516 AGLWDTYNMATGLL
+516 AGLWDTYNMVTGLL
-530 GDILSYIRLYAL
+530 GDVLSYIRLYAL
-542 GLAGGMLGSAF
+542 GLAGGMLGGAF
-553 NDLGAMILGTEPG
+553 NDIACMILGENPN
-566 IGSWAGFI
+566 IGSWIGFI
-574 VILILG
+574 VIIIFA
-580 HTLNLVMSAL
+580 HILNLALSAL

-597 RLTFVEYFKNAGYE
+597 RLTFVEYFKNVGYE
-611 GKGEKYTPLSRKVE
+611 GKGEKYAPLSKKIN
-625 S
+625 